1 MRKLQI
7 TNEVTLLGFRGG
19 VLDLEVEIAQP
30 PKAIEE
36 ESELVDEILQTN
48 GMTSTGRLFKISV
61 LIVNTAA
68 VTRAGKKR
76 IQLNEQKKAEMEK
89 KLFKQEI
96 GITMEAVETFH
107 RCHKAGKWGTTPET
121 AKDAKSI
128 FYFCLAHEFQQ
139 MIMFPITTQVQRQ
152 SSNSVNFRWIQTA
165 KHHGRLRWRNTSKMM
180 TKSKRVKFKIKC

>member
-61 LIVNTAA
+61 LIVNAAA

-89 KLFKQEI
+89 K
-96 GITMEAVETFH
+96 
-107 RCHKAGKWGTTPET
+107 
-121 AKDAKSI
+121 
-128 FYFCLAHEFQQ
+128 
-139 MIMFPITTQVQRQ
+139 
-152 SSNSVNFRWIQTA
+152 
-165 KHHGRLRWRNTSKMM
+165 
-180 TKSKRVKFKIKC
+180 